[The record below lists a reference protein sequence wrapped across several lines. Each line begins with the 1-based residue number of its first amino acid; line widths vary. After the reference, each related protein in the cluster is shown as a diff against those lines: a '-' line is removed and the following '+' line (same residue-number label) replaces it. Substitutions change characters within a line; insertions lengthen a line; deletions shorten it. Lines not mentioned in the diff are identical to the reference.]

1 MDKRS
6 SLRAGAGSGEWH
18 THLTPFRGKK
28 EV

>member
-6 SLRAGAGSGEWH
+6 SLRAGAGSGGWH
-18 THLTPFRGKK
+18 THLTPVRGKK